1 MFELVIAIEFGN
13 GKIIFSNDDRRIY
26 DIDAINGFIE
36 ILDYRLYNN
45 DKFIVLY
52 HERNDIKCIK
62 IFKGVKLK

>member
-1 MFELVIAIEFGN
+1 MFELVVAIEFGN
-13 GKIIFSNDDRRIY
+13 GKILFSNDHWAIY
-26 DIDAINGFIE
+26 DIDAINDFANTLG
-36 ILDYRLYNN
+36 YRLYNN

>member
-1 MFELVIAIEFGN
+1 MFELVVAMEFGN

-26 DIDAINGFIE
+26 DIDAIDSFIE
-36 ILDYRLYNN
+36 TLGYRLYNN

-62 IFKGVKLK
+62 ILKGVKLK